1 MDAKCWDAVKAA
13 LIGGDSYIYFYDG
26 DSGSQLVDRTD
37 VFFADETNPDLDS
50 QQYVLIRE
58 RLAVEQVR
66 KQAVANGISEKDAA
80 DIVADGEDDGK
91 CTCVLM
97 LSKEAEGLGF
107 VKFTKTVVYQPKQ
120 VITGLDIYPIASL
133 RCTEK
138 RASARGIGEVL
149 PLIPNQIEVNR
160 NLARRLVN
168 AKLTAYSRL
177 VYASDRIADPSA
189 LCEVGSAIEVE
200 GGGVSSIKD
209 AVNYLTPSS
218 MSPDAKN
225 LSDELLT
232 ISKDLAGAGDAALGS
247 VNPTEASGAAIIAV
261 RDQAA
266 LPLNEQT
273 ARFRK
278 FAEDIAR
285 IWYRLW
291 VVYNPSGLTF
301 EDGTFV
307 SSAELASLEPDV
319 RIDVSNSSPFSKYAR
334 EQALEKLFTMGHIT
348 FEEYIESLDDDS
360 SVPKSK
366 LVHILKN
373 RGGSINNG

>member
-1 MDAKCWDAVKAA
+1 
-13 LIGGDSYIYFYDG
+13 
-26 DSGSQLVDRTD
+26 
-37 VFFADETNPDLDS
+37 
-50 QQYVLIRE
+50 
-58 RLAVEQVR
+58 
-66 KQAVANGISEKDAA
+66 
-80 DIVADGEDDGK
+80 
-91 CTCVLM
+91 
-97 LSKEAEGLGF
+97 
-107 VKFTKTVVYQPKQ
+107 
-120 VITGLDIYPIASL
+120 
-133 RCTEK
+133 
-138 RASARGIGEVL
+138 
-149 PLIPNQIEVNR
+149 
-160 NLARRLVN
+160 
-168 AKLTAYSRL
+168 
-177 VYASDRIADPSA
+177 
-189 LCEVGSAIEVE
+189 
-200 GGGVSSIKD
+200 
-209 AVNYLTPSS
+209 